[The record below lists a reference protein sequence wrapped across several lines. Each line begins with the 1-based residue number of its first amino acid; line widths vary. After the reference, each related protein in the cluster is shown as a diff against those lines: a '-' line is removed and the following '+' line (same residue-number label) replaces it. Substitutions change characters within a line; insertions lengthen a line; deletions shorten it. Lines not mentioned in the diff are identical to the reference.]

1 MSKVKYHVNPRAGD
15 PSPCHATVRGC
26 PPGIVAAAHVNSE
39 AECRSMYEKVM
50 VSSLLP
56 PRATR
61 ATARKVWKLPKSMD
75 YEVYHKKIP
84 AMHAY
89 HAAVTA

>member
-1 MSKVKYHVNPRAGD
+1 MKKFHVNPRTGD
-15 PSPCHATVRGC
+15 PSVCEATVRGC
-26 PPGIVAAAHVNSE
+26 PLGIVAAAHVNSE
-39 AECRSMYEKVM
+39 AQCRTMYENVM
-50 VSSLLP
+50 ASSVLP
-56 PRATR
+56 RRASR

-89 HAAVTA
+89 FATLA